1 MTVARV
7 YDVVVVEEVHSG
19 DDLVVLV
26 DLGVDG
32 LFKRVRVRLFGVDTP
47 NAYREKSDTEAGGVR
62 DEVRRLTSSG
72 ACTVHVVSQARGGW
86 VVILMVDSETGPPI
100 NINEAL
106 IGRGYIYRGKVNHKG
121 SEGTT

>member
-7 YDVVVVEEVHSG
+7 YDAVVEEVHSG

-26 DLGVDG
+26 DLGIDG

-47 NAYREKSDTEAGGVR
+47 NAYRAKADTEAGDVR
-62 DEVRRLTSSG
+62 DEVRRLASLG
-72 ACTVHVVSQARGGW
+72 ACKVHVISQGRGGW
-86 VVILMVDSETGPPI
+86 VAILMVETESGPPV

-106 IGRGYIYRGKVNHKG
+106 IGRGYIYRGKDNHRG